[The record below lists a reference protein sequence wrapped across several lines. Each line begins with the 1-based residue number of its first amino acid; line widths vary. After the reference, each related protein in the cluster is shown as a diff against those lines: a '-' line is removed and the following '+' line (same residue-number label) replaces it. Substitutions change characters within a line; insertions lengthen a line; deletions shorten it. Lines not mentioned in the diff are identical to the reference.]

1 MSPHLSGGLIRRGYI
16 YIHMSDNIPYVVK
29 QIMKLYDISHLT
41 YINKKRGYISITVHI
56 VFTPKEVNVMSPKK
70 AASYGVVNYYMRNR
84 RIEELMHVGDRD
96 IPILS
101 YVNDIDSFHTFLED
115 YILKVAD
122 EAYNEMKGKQHYG

>member
-1 MSPHLSGGLIRRGYI
+1 
-16 YIHMSDNIPYVVK
+16 MSDNIPYVVK
-29 QIMKLYDISHLT
+29 QIMKLYDISHLS
-41 YINKKRGYISITVHI
+41 YINKKRGHISITVHI
-56 VFTPKEVNVMSPKK
+56 VFTPKEETVMSPKK
-70 AASYGVVNYYMRNR
+70 AASYGVVNYYRHNR